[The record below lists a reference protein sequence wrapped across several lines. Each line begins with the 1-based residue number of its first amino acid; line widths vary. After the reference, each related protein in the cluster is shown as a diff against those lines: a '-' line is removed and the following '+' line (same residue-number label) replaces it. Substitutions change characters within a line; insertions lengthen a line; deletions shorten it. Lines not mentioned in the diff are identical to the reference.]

1 MTQSSQLSANLPVLD
16 MLARSV
22 RTAFTRPNKLSFSFR
37 TACNVVKQPDAKVF
51 IACKIPQPGIDELK
65 AAGISYDLR
74 DELQSCT
81 AEQLQEHVRGKGYT
95 GLLVTLNDKVD
106 DALLDAAGPQLK
118 VVSTM
123 SVGFDH
129 LTRPALAKRGII
141 AGNTP
146 EVLTE
151 TTAELCFALLLAT
164 SRRIPEAV
172 NAVKDAEWG
181 SWVPLWM
188 CGQDLWGSTVGIV
201 GMGRIGKS
209 FARRMK
215 GFVLKEML
223 YSDPF
228 RLSPEEEKE
237 LGLKYVS
244 MDEVLEKS
252 DFVVPHCPLL
262 PETTGLFNAAAF
274 KKMKKTCVFINTTRG
289 PVVDQ
294 DALVDA
300 LKTGEIWGAGLDVT
314 VPEPLPPS
322 HPLVSLPNCVVL
334 PHIASATVQT
344 RGKMS
349 ELAGKNMVAGLTGKP
364 MPTPIKL
371 E

>member
-1 MTQSSQLSANLPVLD
+1 MYWHQTKLVG
-16 MLARSV
+16 METEF
-22 RTAFTRPNKLSFSFR
+22 RTISFSQGF
-37 TACNVVKQPDAKVF
+37 ACNVVRQDGAKVF
-51 IACKIPQPGIDELK
+51 VACKIPQPGLEVLEK
-65 AAGISYDLR
+65 AGIAYDLR

-81 AEQLQEHVRGKGYT
+81 PEQLQEHVRGKGYS

-106 DALLDAAGPQLK
+106 DALLDAAGPDLK
-118 VVSTM
+118 IVSTM

-129 LTRPALAKRGII
+129 LSRPALAKRGII

-151 TTAELCFALLLAT
+151 TTAELCFALMLAT

-172 NAVKDAEWG
+172 NAVKNAEWG

-188 CGQDLWGSTVGIV
+188 CGQDVWGSTVGIV

-215 GFVLKEML
+215 GFNLKEML

-228 RLSPEEEKE
+228 RLPPEEEKD
-237 LGLKYVS
+237 LGLTYVT

-262 PETTGLFNAAAF
+262 PETTGLFNSAAF
-274 KKMKKTCVFINTTRG
+274 KKMKKTAIFINTTRG
-289 PVVDQ
+289 PVVNQ
-294 DALVDA
+294 DDLVEA

-314 VPEPLPPS
+314 VPEPLPPT
-322 HPLVSLPNCVVL
+322 HPLLSLPNCVVL

-344 RGKMS
+344 RGAMS
-349 ELAGKNMVAGLTGKP
+349 KLAGENMVAGLTGKP
-364 MPTPIKL
+364 LPRAVPL

>member
-1 MTQSSQLSANLPVLD
+1 MISNA
-16 MLARSV
+16 ARSILK
-22 RTAFTRPNKLSFSFR
+22 RPNLTNIPILSR
-37 TACNVVKQPDAKVF
+37 NACNVVRQNGAKVF
-51 IACKIPQPGIDELK
+51 VACKIPQPGLDILD
-65 AAGISYDLR
+65 AAGIPYDLR
-74 DELQSCT
+74 DEIQSCT
-81 AEQLQEHVRGKGYT
+81 PQQLQDHVRGKGYS

-106 DALLDAAGPQLK
+106 DALLDAAGPDLK

-129 LTRPALAKRGII
+129 ISRPSLAKRGII

-151 TTAELCFALLLAT
+151 TTAELCFALMLAT

-172 NAVKDAEWG
+172 NAVKNAEWG

-188 CGQDLWGSTVGIV
+188 CGQDVWGSTVGIV

-215 GFVLKEML
+215 GFNLKEML

-228 RLSPEEEKE
+228 RLSLEEEKE
-237 LGLKYVS
+237 LGLTYVS

-262 PETTGLFNAAAF
+262 PETKDLFNAAAF
-274 KKMKKTCVFINTTRG
+274 KKMKKTAIFINTTRG
-289 PVVDQ
+289 PVVNQ
-294 DALVDA
+294 DDLFDA
-300 LKTGEIWGAGLDVT
+300 LKSGEIWGAGLDVT

-322 HPLVSLPNCVVL
+322 HPLLSLPNCVVL

-344 RGKMS
+344 RGAMS
-349 ELAGKNMVAGLTGKP
+349 KLAGENMVAGLNGKP
-364 MPTPIKL
+364 LPRAIPL